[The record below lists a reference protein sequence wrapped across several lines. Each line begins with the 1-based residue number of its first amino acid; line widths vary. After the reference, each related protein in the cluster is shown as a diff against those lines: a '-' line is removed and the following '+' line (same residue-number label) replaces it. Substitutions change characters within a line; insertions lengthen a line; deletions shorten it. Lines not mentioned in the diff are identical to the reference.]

1 MTHRESPGRQVP
13 EQRQSLLTQLAIRL
27 RATYGCAMKSSAV
40 LLAAMIATC
49 GMDASASLVSGRV
62 TENATSNAVV
72 SARMTLF
79 VETDTVTTTRSS
91 NVTR

>member
-1 MTHRESPGRQVP
+1 
-13 EQRQSLLTQLAIRL
+13 
-27 RATYGCAMKSSAV
+27 MKSSAV